1 MSKYVRWLGE
11 LGLGDVETVGGKCA
25 NLGELMQAGFRV
37 PAGFALTTAAYERFA
52 RVGEMPDDVLA
63 ELQAAYAQLGGDQSG
78 VAWAGAEPGV
88 AFAVPERRVAFGG
101 AEPGVAVAIRS
112 SAVGE
117 DGAEASFAGQQQ
129 TYLWQRGARTVA
141 QQVVRCWASL
151 HSPEATA
158 YRARFGAGARQP
170 TMAVAVQRMVDA
182 RVAGVLFTLSPATG
196 DRSMIA
202 INASWGLGLGV
213 VGGEVTPDEYW
224 VDKVELAIRRRT
236 IVAKPLEYRADVVEG
251 GTRAVEVPAELRTR
265 ACLTDDEVLALA
277 RLGKRVEQHYGRPQD
292 VEWAIAR
299 DASRDA
305 PSDAAAPGQARHATR
320 DASRDARSDAAAP
333 GQARDARRGTSRD
346 ASGDAP
352 HDAQNVFLLQS
363 RPETVW
369 SRRPATPLAEPATS
383 VVDYVLRT
391 LLR

>member
-1 MSKYVRWLGE
+1 MSKYIRWFGE

-25 NLGELMQAGFRV
+25 SLGELMQAGFRV

-52 RVGEMPDDVLA
+52 RVGEMPEDVLA

-78 VAWAGAEPGV
+78 AAWASAEPGVAFAGAEPGV
-88 AFAVPERRVAFGG
+88 AFAGAERGVAFAG
-101 AEPGVAVAIRS
+101 AERGVAFAGAESGVAVAIRS

-117 DGAEASFAGQQQ
+117 DGAEASYAGQQE

-158 YRARFGAGARQP
+158 YRARFGAGTRQP

-196 DRSMIA
+196 DRSVIA

-299 DASRDA
+299 D
-305 PSDAAAPGQARHATR
+305 P
-320 DASRDARSDAAAP
+320 
-333 GQARDARRGTSRD
+333 SRD

-352 HDAQNVFLLQS
+352 HDPEMVFLLQS

-369 SRRPATPLAEPATS
+369 SRRPATPLVEPAAS
-383 VVDYVLRT
+383 AVDYVLRT
-391 LLR
+391 LLK